1 MTGQPSVAVLGLG
14 QMGAPIA
21 SNLIRAGFEV
31 TVWNRTS
38 SVARPFAVD
47 GASVADSPAG
57 VEADVVLSVLPTRM
71 RKKASMP
78 KPPQLKTF
86 RTLVVVRRPE
96 VRR

>member
-1 MTGQPSVAVLGLG
+1 MAKPLKPTAKMSA
-14 QMGAPIA
+14 MMAK
-21 SNLIRAGFEV
+21 
-31 TVWNRTS
+31 
-38 SVARPFAVD
+38 
-47 GASVADSPAG
+47 
-57 VEADVVLSVLPTRM
+57 VVLSVLPTRM